1 MTALPA
7 ARALRRAL
15 RAAVVPLA
23 VTAGLLLTG
32 APASATGTTP
42 ADITWST
49 ANSVATGD
57 QDNAA
62 VSATRNGYTAVVW
75 EDDRDT
81 ATPTDPVHTDVF
93 LRLYKDEVSLYEKK
107 ISTGGT
113 GNWRHW
119 QPDVALHEDGTAVVV
134 WSEDPDGNGF
144 YNIAVRSVSTA
155 GTVTG
160 TGKANASSA
169 GQQFEPAVAADP
181 DGTGFAV
188 VWEDVQTGAQA
199 TVRAAG
205 FSSISVKTYEAQVNT
220 TGGQHH
226 RPDVALGAAGN
237 AIVVWD
243 EDTDANGFYQIGLK
257 LLTPAGGVKLAQTA
271 ANASGGGQQRAATVA
286 ANFNGDFAVAWET
299 DHTGTA
305 RAATRSFTAAGT
317 PRTTTDRTVTDDG
330 TAVGPQSAPRVGIDD
345 QLALVV
351 SWVDGSDVWARGFNP
366 DGTVTGRL
374 PTLRVNATATG
385 RQDEPAL
392 GVSPWGE
399 VTVAFTDD
407 QDGNGFDQV
416 YLGTGLVNS
425 TW

>member
-1 MTALPA
+1 MR
-7 ARALRRAL
+7 ARLLMVGVASA
-15 RAAVVPLA
+15 
-23 VTAGLLLTG
+23 LLLT
-32 APASATGTTP
+32 ATPAAASGTTP

-75 EDDRDT
+75 EDDRDA
-81 ATPTDPVHTDVF
+81 ATPTDPVHSEVF
-93 LRLYKDEVSLYEKK
+93 LRLYKDGASLYEKK

-113 GNWRHW
+113 GTWRHW

-144 YNIAVRSVSTA
+144 YNIAVRTVSTA
-155 GTVTG
+155 GTVSGSG
-160 TGKANASSA
+160 TANASSA

-181 DGTGFAV
+181 DGAGFTV
-188 VWEDVQTGAQA
+188 VWEDTQTGAQP

-205 FSSISVKTYEAQVNT
+205 FASLASKTYEAQVNT
-220 TGGQHH
+220 TGGTHH
-226 RPDVALGAAGN
+226 RPDVAVGAAGN
-237 AIVVWD
+237 AVVVWD
-243 EDTDANGFYQIGLK
+243 EDGDGNGFYNIGLK
-257 LLTPAGGVKLAQTA
+257 ILTPTGGVKLAQTV
-271 ANASGGGQQRAATVA
+271 ANAAGGGQQRNPAVA
-286 ANFNGDFAVAWET
+286 ANFNGDFVAAWET

-305 RAATRSFTAAGT
+305 RVATRSFTAAGAART
-317 PRTTTDRTVTDDG
+317 PTDRLVTDD
-330 TAVGPQSAPRVGIDD
+330 TEVVGPQSTPRVGVDD
-345 QLALVV
+345 QLKLVV

-374 PTLRVNATATG
+374 PELRVNATATG